1 MHTTHIV
8 TCTLHTLSHAHYTH
22 GHMHTTHMV
31 TCTLHTWSHA
41 HHTHGHMHT
50 HDHMHTTHI
59 QVHFERILAADDFLA
74 FKAMMVKRN
83 IDLEQ
88 QALALLQ
95 KQLGRSPEAYQAMT
109 EEPPRV
115 NRSEEEEDS
124 TLKEVL
130 QQSKKEFDLQHS
142 LEEDELE
149 KLIELAKEESLKLYQ
164 ASQREQQ
171 EEIAAEL
178 EKTSLLSGV
187 GTSEQVV
194 DKSTQQEQTSG
205 LGKDEERADSKMEG
219 QDTLPVPAPAVPITS
234 EIKQTDTAVPMKS
247 EQRLCERQ
255 SPFPPQTRKPATSM
269 YPLPSGSAMG
279 HSSHPRELTGSEA
292 AAMWLESARSEVQQS
307 TTCSSKHHQAL
318 VSSS

>member
-1 MHTTHIV
+1 MLSNKATHT
-8 TCTLHTLSHAHYTH
+8 
-22 GHMHTTHMV
+22 
-31 TCTLHTWSHA
+31 
-41 HHTHGHMHT
+41 
-50 HDHMHTTHI
+50 HTTHI
-59 QVHFERILAADDFLA
+59 QVLFERILAADDFLA

-95 KQLGRSPEAYQAMT
+95 KQLGHSPEAYQTMT
-109 EEPPRV
+109 KEPPRV
-115 NRSEEEEDS
+115 NRSEEEEEDS

-130 QQSKKEFDLQHS
+130 QQSKKEFDVQNS

-178 EKTSLLSGV
+178 EKMSLLSDV
-187 GTSEQVV
+187 GTSKQVV
-194 DKSTQQEQTSG
+194 EKSTQQQQTSG
-205 LGKDEERADSKMEG
+205 LSKDEECVDSKMVG
-219 QDTLPVPAPAVPITS
+219 QDTLPVPVPAVPITS
-234 EIKQTDTAVPMKS
+234 EVKQTDTAMKS

-255 SPFPPQTRKPATSM
+255 SPSPPQTRKPATSM
-269 YPLPSGSAMG
+269 YPLPSSSAMN

-292 AAMWLESARSEVQQS
+292 AAMWLESARSEVEQQ
-307 TTCSSKHHQAL
+307 TTCSSKHHKAL

>member
-1 MHTTHIV
+1 MFSNKATHT
-8 TCTLHTLSHAHYTH
+8 HYTH
-22 GHMHTTHMV
+22 GH
-31 TCTLHTWSHA
+31 L
-41 HHTHGHMHT
+41 
-50 HDHMHTTHI
+50 HTTHI
-59 QVHFERILAADDFLA
+59 QVLFERILAADDFLA

-95 KQLGRSPEAYQAMT
+95 KQLGHSPEAYQTMT
-109 EEPPRV
+109 KEPPRV
-115 NRSEEEEDS
+115 NRSEKEEEDS

-130 QQSKKEFDLQHS
+130 QQSKKEFDLQNS

-178 EKTSLLSGV
+178 EKMSLLSDV

-194 DKSTQQEQTSG
+194 EKSTQQQQTSG
-205 LGKDEERADSKMEG
+205 LSDEECVDSKMVG
-219 QDTLPVPAPAVPITS
+219 QDTLPVPGPAVPITS
-234 EIKQTDTAVPMKS
+234 EVKQTDTAMKS

-255 SPFPPQTRKPATSM
+255 SPSPPQTRKPATSM
-269 YPLPSGSAMG
+269 YPLPSSSAMN

-292 AAMWLESARSEVQQS
+292 AAMWLESARSEVQQP
-307 TTCSSKHHQAL
+307 TTCSSKHHKAL

>member
-1 MHTTHIV
+1 MLSNKATHTHTH
-8 TCTLHTLSHAHYTH
+8 THTHYTH
-22 GHMHTTHMV
+22 GHLHTTH
-31 TCTLHTWSHA
+31 C
-41 HHTHGHMHT
+41 
-50 HDHMHTTHI
+50 HMHTTHI
-59 QVHFERILAADDFLA
+59 QVLFERILAADDFLA

-95 KQLGRSPEAYQAMT
+95 KQLGHSPEAYQTMT
-109 EEPPRV
+109 KEPPRV
-115 NRSEEEEDS
+115 NRSEKEEEDS

-130 QQSKKEFDLQHS
+130 QQSKKEFDLQNS
-142 LEEDELE
+142 LEDDELE

-178 EKTSLLSGV
+178 EKMSLLSDV

-194 DKSTQQEQTSG
+194 EKSTQQQQTSG
-205 LGKDEERADSKMEG
+205 LSDEECVDSKMVG
-219 QDTLPVPAPAVPITS
+219 QDTLPVPGPAVPITS
-234 EIKQTDTAVPMKS
+234 EVKQTDTAMKS

-255 SPFPPQTRKPATSM
+255 SPSPPQTRKPATSM
-269 YPLPSGSAMG
+269 YPLPSSSAMN

-292 AAMWLESARSEVQQS
+292 AAMWLESARSEVQQL
-307 TTCSSKHHQAL
+307 TTCSSKHHKAL